1 MTKQQQ
7 CCNIHIVRSQRD
19 IKCYA
24 VNCHQGVTLSRLV
37 VASMSKV
44 HTQPSAGTAHS
55 NENVA
60 MMNACMLKASPENRG
75 EFERKAEFES
85 SYVSGAFS
93 SLDLCEEKKK
103 KGVFFSFILP
113 LSVQVQDFIVFLG
126 CF

>member
-1 MTKQQQ
+1 M
-7 CCNIHIVRSQRD
+7 
-19 IKCYA
+19 
-24 VNCHQGVTLSRLV
+24 

-103 KGVFFSFILP
+103 KR
-113 LSVQVQDFIVFLG
+113 G
-126 CF
+126 CFFLSFCLFLCKFRIS

>member
-1 MTKQQQ
+1 MEKLCDLSMT
-7 CCNIHIVRSQRD
+7 
-19 IKCYA
+19 
-24 VNCHQGVTLSRLV
+24 T
-37 VASMSKV
+37 
-44 HTQPSAGTAHS
+44 
-55 NENVA
+55 
-60 MMNACMLKASPENRG
+60 MLNSC
-75 EFERKAEFES
+75 KAEFES